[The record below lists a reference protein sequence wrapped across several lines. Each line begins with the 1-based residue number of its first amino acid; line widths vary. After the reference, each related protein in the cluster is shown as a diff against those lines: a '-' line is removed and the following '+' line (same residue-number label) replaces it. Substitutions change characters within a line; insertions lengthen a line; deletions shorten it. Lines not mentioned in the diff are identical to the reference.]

1 MRALLALLGA
11 APALADLPVH
21 CLHSQIAGE
30 WTFHLGAVAAP
41 NEVPNCSEA
50 FTPVMKVRVDDNR
63 VGTNTPSSDPVVLT
77 WSRLKPTL

>member
-11 APALADLPVH
+11 APVLADLPVH

-41 NEVPNCSEA
+41 NEVPNCSKA
-50 FTPVMKVRVDDNR
+50 FTPAMKVRFDDNR
-63 VGTNTPSSDPVVLT
+63 VGMNTP
-77 WSRLKPTL
+77 

>member
-11 APALADLPVH
+11 APVLADLPVH

-41 NEVPNCSEA
+41 NEVPNCSKA